1 MTSMTPGERVP
12 PMGWTAAALT
22 MEPSAFCDAIGGYQR
37 AGPRM
42 GRERAW
48 MGSEHIALAHLVR
61 LSLRTGRLSLRAVR
75 LSIRACWSCWTGR
88 ARPVQQ

>member
-22 MEPSAFCDAIGGYQR
+22 MEPSAFCDPNGRYQR

-48 MGSEHIALAHLVR
+48 MGSEQIARAHLVR
-61 LSLRTGRLSLRAVR
+61 LSLRAVLECWSPSGWGSTPFACVLRRTVVR
-75 LSIRACWSCWTGR
+75 LGR
-88 ARPVQQ
+88 